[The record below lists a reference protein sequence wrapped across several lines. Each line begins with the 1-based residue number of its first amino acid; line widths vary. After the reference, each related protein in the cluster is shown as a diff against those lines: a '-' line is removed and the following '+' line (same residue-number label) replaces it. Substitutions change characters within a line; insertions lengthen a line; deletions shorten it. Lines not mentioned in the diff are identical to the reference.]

1 MRAPDEGALPSLRR
15 RCFNEYRN
23 EMWREQMY
31 ICVFVYGSLGNG
43 WMDSDKSCGWFIRLF
58 VVSSVL
64 MMRFELGFSFDYFF
78 FYRIN

>member
-1 MRAPDEGALPSLRR
+1 
-15 RCFNEYRN
+15 
-23 EMWREQMY
+23 MY

-64 MMRFELGFSFDYFF
+64 MMRFELGFPFDYFF
-78 FYRIN
+78 LQNKLIHVSLCIHSNKAIMII